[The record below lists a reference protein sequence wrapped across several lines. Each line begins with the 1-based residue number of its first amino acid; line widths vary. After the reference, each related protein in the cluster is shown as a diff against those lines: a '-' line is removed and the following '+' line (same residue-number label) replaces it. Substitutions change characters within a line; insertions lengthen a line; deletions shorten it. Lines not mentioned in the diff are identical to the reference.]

1 MRDDCWWMEMVRLL
15 ILLMIIFVRVI
26 IMLVK
31 A

>member
-15 ILLMIIFVRVI
+15 ILLMITFVRVI